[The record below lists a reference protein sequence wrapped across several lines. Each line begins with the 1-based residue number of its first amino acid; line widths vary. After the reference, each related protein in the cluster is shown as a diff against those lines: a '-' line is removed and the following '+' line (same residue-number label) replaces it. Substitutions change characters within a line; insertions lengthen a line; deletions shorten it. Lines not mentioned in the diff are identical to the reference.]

1 VSTDLEVRDDNALSA
16 TLFGTDNPAEV
27 VARAAV
33 VATALADLVH
43 KQNLVVRIG
52 QSEHVRVEGWTLL
65 GSMLGVFPIV
75 TWTRPILK
83 EHDTPPTPTTEGWEA
98 RVEARTR
105 NGEIVGA
112 AEAECMRSEDA
123 WGWTP
128 TNKYGKPLPPR
139 DDYALRS
146 MAQTRAVSKALR
158 LPLGFVMQLAGF
170 NPTPAEEMVAPTVDM
185 YDPDIPFGDAP
196 QPEHQPPA
204 SAAQKKKLNVLVGKL
219 RPEQVST
226 QFLWEVVKREPVLSE
241 DGELHWSPLRDSLT
255 KVEASKLIE
264 SLGTLEALS
273 SSGEP
278 TADASG
284 HGESPDRDVS
294 QPAIP
299 DEAASP
305 DEILSLSARLIGS
318 SSDPQVAAY
327 IEQHASTHTPEDHLA
342 WLLVQARKRFGG
354 DAT

>member
-27 VARAAV
+27 VQRAAV

-196 QPEHQPPA
+196 QPEHQPPKFI
-204 SAAQKKKLNVLVGKL
+204 SEKQCTRLWTLAQKAEVDESALRAIVVAQTGQESTKKIRSG
-219 RPEQVST
+219 REYEQV
-226 QFLWEVVKREPVLSE
+226 V
-241 DGELHWSPLRDSLT
+241 
-255 KVEASKLIE
+255 A
-264 SLGTLEALS
+264 ALS

-278 TADASG
+278 TADAPG
-284 HGESPDRDVS
+284 HGESPERDVPPPVS
-294 QPAIP
+294 G
-299 DEAASP
+299 EAGSP
-305 DEILSLSARLIGS
+305 DEILALSARLIGS
-318 SSDPQVAAY
+318 SSDPQAAAY
-327 IEQHASTHTPEDHLA
+327 KIEQHASTHTPEEHMG

-354 DAT
+354 GDAT